1 MGLTVTG
8 WVCCADRLAVG
19 GTDPVTDRRNSLKM
33 NEARMEPLASLI
45 SNVFLTDGGGC
56 IAEQCIPVLVTQVRV
71 GLL

>member
-1 MGLTVTG
+1 M
-8 WVCCADRLAVG
+8 R
-19 GTDPVTDRRNSLKM
+19 GTDLVTDMRNLLKM

-56 IAEQCIPVLVTQVRV
+56 VAEQCVPIPVTQVTV